1 LLVSQFLTLYITP
14 VYYVY
19 IEGMRLRFSQ
29 RSATTVRASAAASHL
44 PTGEP
49 AR

>member
-1 LLVSQFLTLYITP
+1 LLVSQFLTLFITP

-19 IEGMRLRFSQ
+19 IEGMRHRLSQ
-29 RSATTVRASAAASHL
+29 RSAKPVRTSAAASHL

-49 AR
+49 AH